1 MNANPVGSPH
11 GTSLLPSW
19 RIDSPSSSFAVA
31 LVCEVTVNAD
41 VANTEQVPLRE
52 MQGLGSHSLCSR
64 FHQAI
69 DAQLPRRVF
78 LGEDTLSNTY
88 S

>member
-1 MNANPVGSPH
+1 MKADPVGSPH
-11 GTSLLPSW
+11 GTSLLP
-19 RIDSPSSSFAVA
+19 FTVA

-52 MQGLGSHSLCSR
+52 TQGLGSHRLCSR

-69 DAQLPRRVF
+69 DAQLPR
-78 LGEDTLSNTY
+78 
-88 S
+88 